1 MAGTMKRTR
10 KLQISCGDEED
21 DSFPSHGLWEI
32 RNADVDSGS
41 TIESKPGGATGS
53 GSGAAR
59 SSLETSLVRES
70 SVIPTPS
77 TTTTVTTSI
86 ADFNSSG
93 YGDSV
98 SSAWDHILGSD
109 ATPTGSGGRG
119 LHDSPLTPTP
129 PTPIHD
135 KILQSTSIEIGHV
148 GTLTWRQ
155 LAVDRDLRLI
165 SWWHHVPLYSRDGLL
180 NFVCATPRGSWI
192 KYEVAQNE
200 EFTPLRISQF
210 PSTNGYSK
218 PAHFAENATRFTL
231 GFLPQTYAD
240 PAQPNPDYG
249 GLAYQGGPM
258 DALLLD
264 LNDASRAGFASSVSL
279 SNSMLPSRDL
289 RTGDVCQVRVVGAFA
304 VVQQKSR
311 LSWKLLAIPAAPA
324 SSSRGGGVGEDD
336 VADRISDVADVHAL
350 FPGLLDDIREWLRF
364 CDCVD
369 PDDEENEFGLNQRAG
384 AADVAL
390 AIIAQA
396 HASWQLL
403 TDDSPPPSPWSPAN
417 LVLSARVLQEKWRKY
432 TDQYYNEADSK
443 GDRKSGS
450 WEGERGGRAFSVGSL
465 GSWQGG
471 GGSGSLSGGGAAAAP
486 PLNLPFVPF
495 SDPTTSRAERRFDRA
510 WEETSRAGSFAGSS
524 TRSFLHAAT
533 AAAANGDADGSG
545 VGNGLRFGGSYK
557 DSRVSSYGGSSEGPT
572 MVGGELRT
580 CKSGPMVVRFGVVER
595 EEREEGSNWGRE
607 MEGNQE
613 EEEEGHGSRS
623 YRSVECG
630 GMQSEAPY
638 DTSHGPTFG
647 SSTAFAA
654 AGDGGWR
661 MKARRKSGS
670 WDFGNMTVGGVWIP
684 DALAARNSVT
694 TDNTVTSLATAAFAD
709 TSAPDENLIATVA
722 EVTNGNRVTLA
733 GNKAQATEHSRGFP
747 LFRHSSLNRALLN
760 DHRTALARL
769 GALWGTGGGS
779 DRPPPEPDTQVRE
792 SSKPDGE
799 VRGSSKP
806 DGAVRAVQRR
816 WGGWRYGPMGGRMA
830 ESPSV
835 GGGGIGGGRRRR
847 GTQGTNN
854 WPSLSSSS
862 FGDASI
868 ADTLDLA
875 SPRTSLSDAWDQAL
889 VSSLDDDA
897 SLLSLPP
904 VLASLWDTAGA
915 VATGAIAGSVR
926 GGEQQGGSGGA
937 CVALQTREILAFSH
951 RLVAGVE
958 AAAAAAA
965 VVAERVGEAAATTGG
980 GGAAGSAAAAAAK
993 AEQEGVCSIGNGR
1006 QQIKTVDSGL
1016 GSGGEAGGACSR
1028 VWAPLECNASAA
1040 RMDPCDCRLGDSSG
1054 MQGSSRSLGARP
1066 VTAASSIASVASTSS
1081 VVTAAA
1087 CHGTGMESPKAEMRG
1102 MGEDGTGVGEIS
1114 LGISL
1119 PTTPSLPSSLPSPTS
1134 TVSSATISIPRTY
1147 SSSGYGLSPPNLRG
1161 QVRSEV
1167 LQLPAWVDERL
1178 GARGNGEGSGMG
1190 RAWRSEELD
1199 VSGKERECA
1208 IRRIGSLGE
1217 GSAVGSGISET
1228 ATATAAALAAWGA
1241 CTATAAAVV
1250 ALAGHQTSMSV
1261 HSLKSSAHHLSFNE
1275 AAYTKALDGDQ
1286 FSTPAYKGDAT
1297 HGDNCGG
1304 LGRGNGEGV
1313 GEKRGVPRG
1322 GLKQSLSWEERGGS
1336 KAVSISHP
1344 LLKVFQSELQG
1355 AEGTES
1361 EGEERREQAWERKRE
1376 EEREREWEREK
1387 ERFVVGS
1394 VSFREAA
1401 RKEERGSE
1409 SKGVMDKEDGGVM
1422 ATGGC
1427 VGGSAQEERSRK
1439 MKRQVSFN
1447 SVVKVYEYDNVQ

>member
-1 MAGTMKRTR
+1 
-10 KLQISCGDEED
+10 
-21 DSFPSHGLWEI
+21 
-32 RNADVDSGS
+32 
-41 TIESKPGGATGS
+41 
-53 GSGAAR
+53 
-59 SSLETSLVRES
+59 
-70 SVIPTPS
+70 
-77 TTTTVTTSI
+77 
-86 ADFNSSG
+86 
-93 YGDSV
+93 
-98 SSAWDHILGSD
+98 
-109 ATPTGSGGRG
+109 
-119 LHDSPLTPTP
+119 
-129 PTPIHD
+129 
-135 KILQSTSIEIGHV
+135 
-148 GTLTWRQ
+148 
-155 LAVDRDLRLI
+155 
-165 SWWHHVPLYSRDGLL
+165 
-180 NFVCATPRGSWI
+180 
-192 KYEVAQNE
+192 
-200 EFTPLRISQF
+200 
-210 PSTNGYSK
+210 
-218 PAHFAENATRFTL
+218 
-231 GFLPQTYAD
+231 
-240 PAQPNPDYG
+240 
-249 GLAYQGGPM
+249 
-258 DALLLD
+258 
-264 LNDASRAGFASSVSL
+264 
-279 SNSMLPSRDL
+279 
-289 RTGDVCQVRVVGAFA
+289 
-304 VVQQKSR
+304 
-311 LSWKLLAIPAAPA
+311 
-324 SSSRGGGVGEDD
+324 
-336 VADRISDVADVHAL
+336 
-350 FPGLLDDIREWLRF
+350 
-364 CDCVD
+364 
-369 PDDEENEFGLNQRAG
+369 DEENEFGLNQRAG

-630 GMQSEAPY
+630 GMQSGAVQTSTGALKSAAGGTAAAVAPAAGAPAAGVVAVATAGSIRRCCSAFDSPGLSDQSPSVPEAPY

-816 WGGWRYGPMGGRMA
+816 WGGWRYGPMGGRMGEREGSEGGAGGTAAATALAAGPRATRAASAAAPATAAARARAAAAAAAGGAIRSGEVSVTPRPLTA

-1217 GSAVGSGISET
+1217 GSAVGSGIS
-1228 ATATAAALAAWGA
+1228 GY
-1241 CTATAAAVV
+1241 
-1250 ALAGHQTSMSV
+1250 GNSGRRNFN
-1261 HSLKSSAHHLSFNE
+1261 KSSELGSSSE
-1275 AAYTKALDGDQ
+1275 QEREGERERERQREREREREREKERMREREKKAERERARHRSMG
-1286 FSTPAYKGDAT
+1286 S
-1297 HGDNCGG
+1297 
-1304 LGRGNGEGV
+1304 RGNGEGV